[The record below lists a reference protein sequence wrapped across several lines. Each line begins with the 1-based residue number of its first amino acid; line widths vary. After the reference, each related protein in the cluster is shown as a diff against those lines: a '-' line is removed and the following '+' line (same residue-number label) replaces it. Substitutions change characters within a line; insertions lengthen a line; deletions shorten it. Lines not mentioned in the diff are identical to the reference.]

1 MNCFPLQLP
10 EQLSPLN
17 KHQFLFIFI
26 PPAFDLHLVTYF
38 TVQELTRGSVFT
50 TIRASTLPGSGYF
63 WAANPCLGTNRA
75 KKKIISMCHIKEK
88 RWKSGKHPDI
98 AVSQLNIAL

>member
-1 MNCFPLQLP
+1 MDQFSLP
-10 EQLSPLN
+10 YGHPHYQVLVIFGLLIPVLVQIEQ
-17 KHQFLFIFI
+17 
-26 PPAFDLHLVTYF
+26 
-38 TVQELTRGSVFT
+38 
-50 TIRASTLPGSGYF
+50 
-63 WAANPCLGTNRA
+63 